1 MAITISIISI
11 LISLYALIGAA
22 LRTGRLQQQMHELK
36 SKSPVFNKSFF
47 EKWEDQVL
55 PGSPPEATIMVDE
68 EIRKRLTKKRV
79 TENTTTT
86 ETRND

>member
-22 LRTGRLQQQMHELK
+22 LRTGRLQQQIHELK
-36 SKSPVFNKSFF
+36 SKPPRFDKSFF
-47 EKWEDQVL
+47 EKGEDQVL
-55 PGSPPEATIMVDE
+55 PGSPPEDTIVIDGE
-68 EIRKRLTKKRV
+68 EIKRRV
-79 TENTTTT
+79 TEKSTTT